1 MASRPR
7 TRKNMK
13 MKDFIGMFRNE
24 ISNYKKSSSNNL
36 EFEVRFGNKSVRI
49 TQPIFENIYRDL
61 SSKGF
66 DVIESKYSLK
76 TQLDYPRESKL
87 SNIRVEV
94 NDLQNIQFIC
104 KNNKLP
110 DLEKVQFMLKRQ
122 YGNQIKFP
130 YYVDEYAYRVSI
142 QEEMNLNYYKDS
154 DVKQI
159 IDDWSSPNMKKTF
172 RYIHRTS
179 MKHNAFAN
187 LRVDLSVVK
196 HNYKNKQS
204 KFTDARVLD
213 SKPYFEVEIELVDIN
228 SSTDFPKVLNDIS
241 KVIKYILCSIQE
253 SPFPV
258 SFMEL
263 DNVFNE
269 YFDII
274 NDDTMPRIK
283 KSFNFIGPSSQTL
296 HKTNI
301 VKDEFIKSVCIQD
314 DFGVTD
320 KADGTRKMLIIDTN
334 GKIYF
339 MDQNMNVQFTGVTCD
354 DKHIYGTIIDGEHIV
369 QDKFGRKI
377 NYYAAFDIYFIRKR
391 DYRSSKFYM
400 PKQQETQGQKSVK
413 KEETRHYYLGL
424 VIQRLQ
430 KSLKYS
436 SSNYPLKIERKK
448 FLFSNNI
455 PGQEIS
461 IFKCCETLLSQ
472 IKRNDYIYNTDGLIF
487 TSQLLGVGQEYDGD
501 EIKNKKYSWGHS
513 FKWKPPQYNTIDFL
527 IKVKRD
533 KKNEL
538 NVKTKL
544 IDAEIQQF
552 YEIDLMVGF
561 DDKKHGNRQ
570 LAMLNLDHEKKDFN
584 KNSKTYHAE
593 KF

>member
-1 MASRPR
+1 M
-7 TRKNMK
+7 
-13 MKDFIGMFRNE
+13 
-24 ISNYKKSSSNNL
+24 
-36 EFEVRFGNKSVRI
+36 
-49 TQPIFENIYRDL
+49 
-61 SSKGF
+61 
-66 DVIESKYSLK
+66 K

-179 MKHNAFAN
+179 MKHDAFPN

-204 KFTDARVLD
+204 RFTDARVLD
-213 SKPYFEVEIELVDIN
+213 SRPYFEVEIELVDIN
-228 SSTDFPKVLNDIS
+228 STTDFSKILNDMS

-253 SPFPV
+253 SSFPV
-258 SFMEL
+258 SFIEL
-263 DNVFNE
+263 ENVFNN

-274 NDDTMPRIK
+274 NDESMPRIK

-296 HKTNI
+296 HKANI
-301 VKDEFIKSVCIQD
+301 VKEETIKSVCIQD

-320 KADGTRKMLIIDTN
+320 KADGTRKLLIVGMN

-339 MDQNMNVQFTGVTCD
+339 MDQNMNVQFTGVTCN
-354 DKHIYGTIIDGEHIV
+354 DKNIFGTIIDGEHIV
-369 QDKFGRKI
+369 QDKFGKKI

-400 PKQQETQGQKSVK
+400 PMLPVSQEQKRKKQEK
-413 KEETRHYYLGL
+413 TRYSLLGA
-424 VIQRLQ
+424 VIQRIQ
-430 KSLKYS
+430 QSHEYS
-436 SSNYPLKIERKK
+436 SSNNPLKIERKR
-448 FLFSNNI
+448 FLFSNHN

-472 IKRNDYIYNTDGLIF
+472 IK
-487 TSQLLGVGQEYDGD
+487 
-501 EIKNKKYSWGHS
+501 
-513 FKWKPPQYNTIDFL
+513 
-527 IKVKRD
+527 
-533 KKNEL
+533 
-538 NVKTKL
+538 
-544 IDAEIQQF
+544 A
-552 YEIDLMVGF
+552 
-561 DDKKHGNRQ
+561 
-570 LAMLNLDHEKKDFN
+570 
-584 KNSKTYHAE
+584 
-593 KF
+593 